1 MVARAERAK
10 YHGVGENNKHLLSD
24 IAIRSLG
31 LPDRAR
37 AELAAQ
43 ATVDQEWFTGYA
55 AGYSKYVRETGRDNL
70 GSWCQGA
77 EWVREITAEDLFAR
91 FQVLPQTAP
100 YLAGMIAAAAPP
112 ESKYSSTAT
121 PASSQTLAE
130 VVDTLRAGQLGSN
143 GWAIGKD
150 RTENGRG
157 MLLGNPHYPWT
168 GANRFWEK
176 HLVIPGKMNLYGSHL
191 IGIPGVAIGFN
202 ESVGWTHTM
211 SISQRVVFYSL
222 DLVPGDPTSYYYDG
236 EPRKM
241 TARTFLIPVRD
252 EDGVEHTKEHTV
264 WFSHYG
270 PIVSPPNAPWSDTMA
285 ISIRD
290 ANFLNQ
296 NLFAHWRDMGQAEDM
311 DAFKGA
317 FDKWNSLPWVNT
329 MATSSDGRAFY
340 IDASSVG
347 RLSGEAISLWRER
360 VTSDPLTGAFYR
372 QMGLTLLDGSDS
384 RFEWQPHPEARID
397 GTVPF
402 VEQPQQDRTDY
413 IFNAN
418 DSHWLTNVTE
428 PLTGYSPLYGPEE
441 TARSLRTRMNA
452 TLLTDTSPGG
462 PTGDDGKF
470 SLREMQQALL
480 SNHSLTADLLLDA
493 LLTACAEHPSAL
505 VDEQRVDLGNAC
517 TVLRGYDRR
526 LDLDS
531 EGAVL
536 FREWITRY
544 EPSEYL
550 QAGELFAVPF
560 DAENPVN
567 TPRDLAD
574 ERVALKRLAEAAL
587 VLNQAG
593 VDLDSTLRDVQ
604 FGYRGSEKIPLH
616 GGGAAEGIANV
627 IGQINYDTVAEQT
640 RGNKIDGSRWLTDK
654 GYAITYGTSF
664 LLSLSYTDNGPVA
677 EAFLTYSESGD
688 PSSEHYTDQTKLFSE
703 KQWRPVLFET
713 EDINKD
719 VKSSVVLT
727 EPRHLN

>member
-31 LPDRAR
+31 LPDRAQQ
-37 AELAAQ
+37 EFAAQ
-43 ATVDQEWFTGYA
+43 ATVDQEWFSGYA
-55 AGYSKYVRETGRDNL
+55 TGYSKYVRETGRDNIS
-70 GSWCQGA
+70 SWCRGA
-77 EWVREITAEDLFAR
+77 EWVREISPEDLFAR
-91 FQVLPQTAP
+91 FQTMPQTTP
-100 YLAGMIAAAAPP
+100 YMADMIAAAAPP
-112 ESKYSSTAT
+112 ESKRSSAVT
-121 PASSQTLAE
+121 PTSIQTLAE
-130 VVDTLRAGQLGSN
+130 LNDTLRAGQLGSN

-168 GANRFWEK
+168 GTNRLWEK
-176 HLVIPGKMNLYGSHL
+176 HLVIPGKMNLYGAHL
-191 IGIPGVAIGFN
+191 IGMPGVAIGFN
-202 ESVGWTHTM
+202 ESVGWTHTV
-211 SISQRVVFYSL
+211 SNSQRVVFYSL

-241 TARTFLIPVRD
+241 TAREFLISVRD
-252 EDGVEHTKEHTV
+252 EDGVERTKEHTV

-270 PIVSPPNAPWSDTMA
+270 PIVSPPNAPWSDNTA

-290 ANFLNQ
+290 ANFRNQ

-317 FDKWNSLPWVNT
+317 FDKWNSIPWVNT
-329 MATSSDGRAFY
+329 MATSSDGRAVY
-340 IDASSVG
+340 IDGSSVG
-347 RLSGEAISLWRER
+347 RLSDEAIALWQERIASESLTKTFYEQ
-360 VTSDPLTGAFYR
+360 TG
-372 QMGLTLLDGSDS
+372 LILLDGSDS

-397 GTVPF
+397 GIVPF
-402 VEQPQQDRTDY
+402 AEQPQQDRTDY

-452 TLLTDTSPGG
+452 RLLSDTSPGG

-480 SNHSLTADLLLDA
+480 SNRSLTADLLLDE
-493 LLTACAEHPSAL
+493 LLTACAEHPAAL

-517 TVLRGYDRR
+517 TVLQGYDRR

-531 EGAVL
+531 AGAVL

-560 DAENPVN
+560 DAEDPVN

-574 ERVALKRLAEAAL
+574 KRVALEKLAEAAL
-587 VLNQAG
+587 VLDQAG

-604 FGYRGSEKIPLH
+604 FVYRGSEKVPLH
-616 GGGAAEGIANV
+616 GGGPAEGIANV

-640 RGNKIDGSRWLTDK
+640 RGHKIDGSRWLTDK

-688 PSSEHYTDQTKLFSE
+688 PSSEHYMDQTRLFSE

-713 EDINKD
+713 KDINED